1 MDLKA
6 EVVLKNIRKEI
17 KKIRDRN
24 RKMKNHPY
32 AENTMV
38 MIGLMKAVEIVEELR
53 NEEMERLID
62 WREEQKRLFPIES
75 QNK

>member
-6 EVVLKNIRKEI
+6 EVVLKNLRKEI

-38 MIGLMKAVEIVEELR
+38 MIGLMRAIIIVEGLR
-53 NEEMERLID
+53 DEEMEKLID
-62 WREEQKRLFPIES
+62 WKAERKRIVS
-75 QNK
+75 N

>member
-17 KKIRDRN
+17 QKIRDRN

-38 MIGLMKAVEIVEELR
+38 MIGLMRAVEI
-53 NEEMERLID
+53 
-62 WREEQKRLFPIES
+62 IET
-75 QNK
+75 

>member
-6 EVVLKNIRKEI
+6 EVVLKNLRKEI

-24 RKMKNHPY
+24 RKMQNHPY

-38 MIGLMKAVEIVEELR
+38 MIGLMKAVNIVEGLR
-53 NEEMERLID
+53 DEEMEKLID
-62 WREEQKRLFPIES
+62 WRREQKKLVS
-75 QNK
+75 N

>member
-24 RKMKNHPY
+24 RKMNNHPY

-38 MIGLMKAVEIVEELR
+38 MIGLMKAVELVEELR
-53 NEEMERLID
+53 NDEMEKLID
-62 WREEQKRLFPIES
+62 WREERKKLVS
-75 QNK
+75 N

>member
-6 EVVLKNIRKEI
+6 EVVLKNLRKEI

-38 MIGLMKAVEIVEELR
+38 MIGLMRAVEIIEELR
-53 NEEMERLID
+53 NDEMEKIID
-62 WREEQKRLFPIES
+62 WRAEQKKLVS
-75 QNK
+75 N

>member
-6 EVVLKNIRKEI
+6 EVVLKKLRKEI

-24 RKMKNHPY
+24 RKMQNHPY

-38 MIGLMKAVEIVEELR
+38 MIGLMRAVEIVDGLR
-53 NEEMERLID
+53 NEEMEKLID
-62 WREEQKRLFPIES
+62 WKAEQKRIVS
-75 QNK
+75 N

>member
-6 EVVLKNIRKEI
+6 EVVLKNLRKEI

-24 RKMKNHPY
+24 RRMKNHPY

-38 MIGLMKAVEIVEELR
+38 MIGLMRAIIIVEGLR
-53 NEEMERLID
+53 DEEMEKLID
-62 WREEQKRLFPIES
+62 WKAERKRIVS
-75 QNK
+75 N

>member
-6 EVVLKNIRKEI
+6 EAVLKNIRKEI
-17 KKIRDRN
+17 QKIRDRN

-53 NEEMERLID
+53 NDEMEKLID
-62 WREEQKRLFPIES
+62 WRVEQKKLIS
-75 QNK
+75 N

>member
-24 RKMKNHPY
+24 RKMQNHPY

-38 MIGLMKAVEIVEELR
+38 MIGLMKAVEIVDGLR
-53 NEEMERLID
+53 NEEMEKLID
-62 WREEQKRLFPIES
+62 WRKEQKRIIS
-75 QNK
+75 N

>member
-17 KKIRDRN
+17 QKIRDRN

-38 MIGLMKAVEIVEELR
+38 MIGLMRAVEIIEELR
-53 NEEMERLID
+53 NDEMEKIID
-62 WREEQKRLFPIES
+62 WRA
-75 QNK
+75 

>member
-6 EVVLKNIRKEI
+6 EAVLKNIRKEI
-17 KKIRDRN
+17 QKIRDRN

-38 MIGLMKAVEIVEELR
+38 MIGLMKAVNIVEGLR
-53 NEEMERLID
+53 DEEMEKLID
-62 WREEQKRLFPIES
+62 WRKEQKKLVS
-75 QNK
+75 N

>member
-38 MIGLMKAVEIVEELR
+38 MIGLMRAVEIVEGLR
-53 NEEMERLID
+53 NEEMEKLID
-62 WREEQKRLFPIES
+62 WREEQKRLVS
-75 QNK
+75 N

>member
-24 RKMKNHPY
+24 RKIKNRPY

-38 MIGLMKAVEIVEELR
+38 MIGLMRAVEIVEGLR
-53 NEEMERLID
+53 NEEMEKLID
-62 WREEQKRLFPIES
+62 WRAERKRIVS
-75 QNK
+75 N

>member
-6 EVVLKNIRKEI
+6 EVVLKNLRKEI

-24 RKMKNHPY
+24 RKMQNHPY

-38 MIGLMKAVEIVEELR
+38 MIGLMKAVNIVDGLR
-53 NEEMERLID
+53 DEEMEKLID
-62 WREEQKRLFPIES
+62 WRREQKKLVS
-75 QNK
+75 N

>member
-6 EVVLKNIRKEI
+6 EVVLKNLRKEI

-38 MIGLMKAVEIVEELR
+38 MIGLMRAVEIVDGLR
-53 NEEMERLID
+53 NEELEKLID
-62 WREEQKRLFPIES
+62 WREEQKRIVY
-75 QNK
+75 N

>member
-6 EVVLKNIRKEI
+6 EVVLRNIRKEI
-17 KKIRDRN
+17 QKIRDRN

-38 MIGLMKAVEIVEELR
+38 MIGLMKAVNIVEGLR
-53 NEEMERLID
+53 DEEMEKLID
-62 WREEQKRLFPIES
+62 WRKEQKKLVS
-75 QNK
+75 N

>member
-6 EVVLKNIRKEI
+6 EVVLKNLRKEI

-38 MIGLMKAVEIVEELR
+38 MIGLMRAVEIVDGLR
-53 NEEMERLID
+53 IEEMEKLID
-62 WREEQKRLFPIES
+62 WREEQKRIVS
-75 QNK
+75 N

>member
-17 KKIRDRN
+17 QKIRDRN
-24 RKMKNHPY
+24 RNMKNHPY

-38 MIGLMKAVEIVEELR
+38 MIGLMKAGNIVV
-53 NEEMERLID
+53 
-62 WREEQKRLFPIES
+62 
-75 QNK
+75 

>member
-6 EVVLKNIRKEI
+6 EAVLKNIRKEI
-17 KKIRDRN
+17 QKIRDRN

-53 NEEMERLID
+53 NDEMEKLID
-62 WREEQKRLFPIES
+62 WRREQKKLVS
-75 QNK
+75 N

>member
-6 EVVLKNIRKEI
+6 EAVLKNIRKEI

-38 MIGLMKAVEIVEELR
+38 MIGLMKAVDIIEELR
-53 NEEMERLID
+53 NDEMEKLID
-62 WREEQKRLFPIES
+62 WGKEQKKLVS
-75 QNK
+75 N

>member
-6 EVVLKNIRKEI
+6 EEVLKNIRKEI

-38 MIGLMKAVEIVEELR
+38 MIGLMRAVEIVDGLR
-53 NEEMERLID
+53 NEEMEKLID
-62 WREEQKRLFPIES
+62 WREEQKRIVS
-75 QNK
+75 N

>member
-17 KKIRDRN
+17 QKIRDRN

-38 MIGLMKAVEIVEELR
+38 MIGLMRAVDIVEELR
-53 NEEMERLID
+53 NDEMEKLID
-62 WREEQKRLFPIES
+62 WRVEQKKLIS
-75 QNK
+75 N

>member
-1 MDLKA
+1 MDLKS

-53 NEEMERLID
+53 NDEMERLID
-62 WREEQKRLFPIES
+62 WREEQKRIVS
-75 QNK
+75 N

>member
-6 EVVLKNIRKEI
+6 EVVLRNIRKEI
-17 KKIRDRN
+17 NKIRDRN

-38 MIGLMKAVEIVEELR
+38 MIGLMQAVKIVEGLR
-53 NEEMERLID
+53 NEEMEKLID
-62 WREEQKRLFPIES
+62 WREEQKRLVS
-75 QNK
+75 N

>member
-6 EVVLKNIRKEI
+6 EVVLKKLRKEI

-38 MIGLMKAVEIVEELR
+38 MIGLMRAVEIVDGLR
-53 NEEMERLID
+53 NEEMEKLID
-62 WREEQKRLFPIES
+62 WRAEQKRIVS
-75 QNK
+75 N

>member
-6 EVVLKNIRKEI
+6 ELVLKNIRKEI
-17 KKIRDRN
+17 QEIRDRN

-53 NEEMERLID
+53 NDEMEKIID
-62 WREEQKRLFPIES
+62 WREEQKKLIS
-75 QNK
+75 N

>member
-24 RKMKNHPY
+24 RMMKNHPY

-38 MIGLMKAVEIVEELR
+38 MIGLMRAVEIVEGLR
-53 NEEMERLID
+53 NEEMEKLID
-62 WREEQKRLFPIES
+62 WREEQKRLVS
-75 QNK
+75 N

>member
-6 EVVLKNIRKEI
+6 EVVLKNLRKEI

-24 RKMKNHPY
+24 RKMQNHPY

-38 MIGLMKAVEIVEELR
+38 MIGLMRAVVIVEGLR
-53 NEEMERLID
+53 NEEMEKLID
-62 WREEQKRLFPIES
+62 WGAEQKRIVS
-75 QNK
+75 N

>member
-17 KKIRDRN
+17 QKIRDRN

-32 AENTMV
+32 AENTMG
-38 MIGLMKAVEIVEELR
+38 MIGLMRAVEIIEELR
-53 NEEMERLID
+53 NDEMEKIID
-62 WREEQKRLFPIES
+62 WRAEQKKLVS
-75 QNK
+75 N

>member
-24 RKMKNHPY
+24 RKMQNHPY

-38 MIGLMKAVEIVEELR
+38 MIGLMKAVNIVEGLR
-53 NEEMERLID
+53 DEEMEKLID
-62 WREEQKRLFPIES
+62 WRREQKKLVS
-75 QNK
+75 N

>member
-24 RKMKNHPY
+24 RKMQNHPY

-38 MIGLMKAVEIVEELR
+38 MIGLMRAVEIVEELR
-53 NEEMERLID
+53 NEEMEKLID
-62 WREEQKRLFPIES
+62 WREEQKRLVS
-75 QNK
+75 N